1 LIGYHFLGYTS
12 QTVSLIGYLAHGSI
26 VIQVC
31 FVWLAGPVSGVVT
44 PALVG
49 VVTTLDRSE

>member
-1 LIGYHFLGYTS
+1 MGQLYEL
-12 QTVSLIGYLAHGSI
+12 
-26 VIQVC
+26 IQVC

-49 VVTTLDRSE
+49 VVTTPDRSE